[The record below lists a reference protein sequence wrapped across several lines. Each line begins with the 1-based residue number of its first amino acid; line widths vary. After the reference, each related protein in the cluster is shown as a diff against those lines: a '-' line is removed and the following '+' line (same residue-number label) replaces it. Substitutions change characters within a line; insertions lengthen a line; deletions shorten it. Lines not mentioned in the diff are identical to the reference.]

1 MLGVSCFLS
10 VKQSGPV
17 LKRCASVGHDEV
29 RPVSKSASNP
39 FAGWGAT
46 IIDSLET
53 LLVMGLQDEYNECR
67 EHVNRLDFRL
77 VEGKDWAYG
86 YRPSPS
92 VVADDSAPEYLRRP
106 HKAGRATDIKLRV
119 FETHIRYLGGLLGA
133 YDLSGDKLML
143 ERAQE
148 LAEILSQA
156 YKTQTS
162 IPLGFLNPG
171 QYVLV

>member
-1 MLGVSCFLS
+1 M
-10 VKQSGPV
+10 
-17 LKRCASVGHDEV
+17 AIDHDEV
-29 RPVSKSASNP
+29 RPVSKSASDP

-53 LLVMGLQDEYNECR
+53 LLVMGLEDEYNECR

-92 VVADDSAPEYLRRP
+92 SVGNESIPAYLRRP
-106 HKAGRATDIKLRV
+106 HKAGRATDFKLRV

-133 YDLSGDKLML
+133 YDLSGDRLLL
-143 ERAQE
+143 ERAIE
-148 LAEILSQA
+148 LGEILGQA

-162 IPLGFLNPG
+162 VPVRFLDPG
-171 QYVLV
+171 QYVVASPSMSAVQRLGS